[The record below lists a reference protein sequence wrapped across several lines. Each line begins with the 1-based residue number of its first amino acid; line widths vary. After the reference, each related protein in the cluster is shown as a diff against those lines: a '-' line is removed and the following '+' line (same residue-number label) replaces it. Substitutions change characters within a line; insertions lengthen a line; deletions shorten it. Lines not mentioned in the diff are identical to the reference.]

1 MDMTIS
7 VINTFCIKWRLSLNA
22 NYQRSPPLSF
32 EVNKCLHAWKQNKK
46 GSIYPEKR
54 NIYIWR
60 HLQFHM
66 QAMLN
71 PNRNEPPA
79 TKDCHLDFLY
89 ILCPP
94 LRPTSLKKERNS
106 TQLHPHD
113 KRGERLPSQSP
124 QKGKYPPLPSP
135 VPSNSIPSPTPRP
148 TPYPWGRPVKD
159 FPPLWHMLL
168 HPVCQFIDGP
178 HHHQKL
184 HQSQFQFI
192 FEKKCL
198 SAMSAV

>member
-32 EVNKCLHAWKQNKK
+32 KVNKCLHAWKQNKK
-46 GSIYPEKR
+46 GSI
-54 NIYIWR
+54 
-60 HLQFHM
+60 
-66 QAMLN
+66 
-71 PNRNEPPA
+71 
-79 TKDCHLDFLY
+79 HLDK
-89 ILCPP
+89 
-94 LRPTSLKKERNS
+94 RTSSISYASHAKPQPERTPRNQRLPSRLPVHLVPAFASYQPQKERNS

-148 TPYPWGRPVKD
+148 TPYPWRRPVKD

-184 HQSQFQFI
+184 HQSQFQFF

-198 SAMSAV
+198 PAKPAAIF